1 MRKHDPLYQ
10 NIVIDCKRLEQ
21 LPTDVLLDIHEN
33 MLNDAHSTLPDFD
46 PKQNLADDFES
57 TSFISTVESE
67 STKRNRLSKT
77 FEEKEN
83 FKYLDNGSNPFN
95 EFSTSYLASL
105 ALPTLFSDGKGDP
118 TDNEKVRQISE
129 NQVECFAF
137 KLKHLIEFSEF
148 KNGSWVFPFARH
160 SRFGCWAYNIL

>member
-1 MRKHDPLYQ
+1 M
-10 NIVIDCKRLEQ
+10 
-21 LPTDVLLDIHEN
+21 
-33 MLNDAHSTLPDFD
+33 
-46 PKQNLADDFES
+46 
-57 TSFISTVESE
+57 
-67 STKRNRLSKT
+67 SKT

-83 FKYLDNGSNPFN
+83 FNYLDNGSNPFN